1 MSKRPSQQISLKQL
15 SQAQINRVWSSVL
28 LEEASR
34 FGAKHVCIAPGSRS
48 TPLALEAI
56 EHNELVLHTHF
67 DERGLGFF
75 ALGIAKSTQQP
86 VIVIVTSGTA
96 VANLLPAVVE
106 ANLTGEKLIL
116 LTADRPVELVGVGA
130 NQAIVQQGIFSTHV
144 SKALALPSPSAEIDV
159 GWLLSKFDE
168 ALATQAQLKG
178 PIHINCPFPEPLY
191 VAESPRL
198 AEVKELAE
206 YWLCSKKTYLTQT
219 VNAIDDSDTLFH
231 FVQKHRHVKGLIIVG
246 RLAFEKAQ
254 QVKALAEQLGWPIL
268 CDPQSGI
275 SSDWSCYDVWLQ
287 NQTNLQQLA
296 QCEAVLQ
303 FGARLVSKRLL
314 SFIKQKAVDV
324 DFKQYALVC
333 DEPGELNP
341 DHLPMQRF
349 SGKWS
354 LPLSFVESSDNGGWA
369 DGLKAARVMVV
380 EETHSLISET
390 LTELEVAT
398 KLHEITQ
405 GYPLFLGNSLGVRLV
420 DMACANL
427 HCEVFSNR
435 GASGIDGIVATS
447 AGVGAGLNKPTLT
460 FIGDTSLLHDL
471 NSLSLLANS
480 GGIVLL
486 LNNDGGAIFDMLPV
500 DENHKQRLYQMPH
513 AYQFAHAAQQFNM
526 DYQRPTTWQKLKQ
539 AMTDFEANSSRS
551 LLIEVV
557 TPAGQASAHIK
568 SLCSTIQGL

>member
-1 MSKRPSQQISLKQL
+1 MSELSPEQVSLQHL

-56 EHNELVLHTHF
+56 EHKELILHTHF

-130 NQAIVQQGIFSTHV
+130 NQAIVQKGIFSSHV
-144 SKALALPSPSAEIDV
+144 SKALALPSPSAEVDV
-159 GWLLSKFDE
+159 GWLLCQFDE
-168 ALATQAQLKG
+168 ALNRQATLKG

-191 VAESPRL
+191 VADSPRL
-198 AEVKELAE
+198 AQVAELPKH
-206 YWLCSKKTYLTQT
+206 WLIGKSPFSICTADAT
-219 VNAIDDSDTLFH
+219 DDSDALLH
-231 FVQKHRHVKGLIIVG
+231 FVQQHRHLKGLIIVG
-246 RLAFEKAQ
+246 RLALEKAE

-287 NQTNLQQLA
+287 NKAHQQQLA
-296 QCEAVLQ
+296 QSEVVLQ

-314 SFIKQKAVDV
+314 SFLKQRVAEA

-333 DEPGELNP
+333 DEAGVLNP

-349 SGKWS
+349 VGKWS
-354 LPLSFVESSDNGGWA
+354 LPLGFVESSNSRGWA
-369 DGLKAARVMVV
+369 DGLKAASLMVV
-380 EETHSLISET
+380 AKTHRLIAET
-390 LTELEVAT
+390 LTELEVAS
-398 KLHEITQ
+398 KLQEITQ

-420 DMACANL
+420 DMTCVNL
-427 HCEVFSNR
+427 HSEVFSNR

-460 FIGDTSLLHDL
+460 LIGDTSLLHDL

-513 AYQFAHAAQQFNM
+513 GYQFAHTAKQFNM
-526 DYQRPTTWQKLKQ
+526 DYQRPTTWQQLKQ
-539 AMTDFEANSSRS
+539 AITDFEASSSSS